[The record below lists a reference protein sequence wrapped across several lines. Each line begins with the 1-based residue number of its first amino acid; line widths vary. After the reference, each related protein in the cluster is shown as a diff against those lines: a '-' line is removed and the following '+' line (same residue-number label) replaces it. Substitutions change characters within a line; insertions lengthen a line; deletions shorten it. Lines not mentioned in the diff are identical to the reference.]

1 MKSVKTLL
9 VAGLCAISALA
20 FAAQGEFGDVCNLGL
35 TIGKEVKTDCS
46 VSDVIGAKAYYFSSI
61 DAKRK
66 FMKDP
71 TAGRLRANGNLVL
84 LQHDNPKSWTVPSR
98 SAITLY

>member
-46 VSDVIGAKAYYFSSI
+46 VSDVIGAKTYWFSSI

-71 TAGRLRANGNLVL
+71 TAMLAKAEENFM
-84 LQHDNPKSWTVPSR
+84 K
-98 SAITLY
+98 IKK